1 MMFSCVRCQAPAAA
15 LMTFDYEERSVWLS
29 ELDSKGERGG
39 GYALCTSHA
48 DRMTPPLGW
57 TLTDRRNV
65 TRLFATREDEAV
77 NL

>member
-1 MMFSCVRCQAPAAA
+1 
-15 LMTFDYEERSVWLS
+15 MTFDYDERSVWLF
-29 ELDSKGERGG
+29 ELDSPGDHP

-48 DRMTPPLGW
+48 DRLTPPLGW

-65 TRLFATREDEAV
+65 TKLFATREDEAV